1 VYDGVIPQLHSLN
14 KGGSPAFLIPLGV
27 VDREHYVTIYG
38 KTQPKSFF
46 HQMSM
51 FMCFINLYHV
61 HNILC
66 KAEGITVSQIFCE
79 LLHFEMLVLENLE
92 KSDF

>member
-1 VYDGVIPQLHSLN
+1 MPVYLRFG
-14 KGGSPAFLIPLGV
+14 
-27 VDREHYVTIYG
+27 RVTTLFTKHVTVYG

-46 HQMSM
+46 QMSM
-51 FMCFINLYHV
+51 FMCFYINLYLV
-61 HNILC
+61 SNILC
-66 KAEGITVSQIFCE
+66 NTVSQIFCE